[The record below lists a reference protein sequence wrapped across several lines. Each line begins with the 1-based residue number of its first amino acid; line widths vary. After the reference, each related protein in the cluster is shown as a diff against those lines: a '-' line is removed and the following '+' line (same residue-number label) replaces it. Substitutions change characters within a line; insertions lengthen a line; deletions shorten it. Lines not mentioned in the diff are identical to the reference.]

1 MLLLISLTAS
11 LLLAPPP
18 TKATHRSSHSK
29 VLVKN
34 IPFEADEHALRDKLA
49 AFGPVNSVQL
59 GKASKRHHACHHGRP
74 PIADHTWAGHGFYTS
89 GGLLRRR
96 TLRGARLRQLEV
108 EVPTFSNIGGYTNF
122 AYAHVAY
129 SETEHLA

>member
-1 MLLLISLTAS
+1 MLVLISLTAS

-18 TKATHRSSHSK
+18 TKATHRSHSK

-59 GKASKRHHACHHGRP
+59 GKASKRHHGRP
-74 PIADHTWAGHGFYTS
+74 HMGWAWVYFRWFTS
-89 GGLLRRR
+89 RANAP
-96 TLRGARLRQLEV
+96 RGTPATARGRG
-108 EVPTFSNIGGYTNF
+108 PNF
-122 AYAHVAY
+122 F
-129 SETEHLA
+129 

>member
-59 GKASKRHHACHHGRP
+59 GKASKRHHGRP
-74 PIADHTWAGHGFYTS
+74 PIADHTWAGWAWVYFRWFTS
-89 GGLLRRR
+89 RANAPRG
-96 TLRGARLRQLEV
+96 TLATARGRG
-108 EVPTFSNIGGYTNF
+108 PNF
-122 AYAHVAY
+122 F
-129 SETEHLA
+129 